1 MGCKRKHTKISHLIP
16 FLSLVL
22 ICGLFFML
30 DTGQVHAA
38 GKTVKFKDLVIAEE
52 NEKGEMVYIPYTSK
66 EWYRG
71 SSPSN
76 VNYHALTML
85 IKGNKKK
92 TIVIPSGSK
101 FQVNGVL
108 IPGNNTTIIA
118 DGATIIGKKK
128 SNLITCKP
136 GQKLK
141 NLTIK
146 GGTWR
151 SPDKGGR
158 VGGGIFAFS
167 FVDGLVI
174 DGVDCNANYH
184 GHSIEIIACK
194 NVTIQNCKISAIG
207 KCPKNPKTCL
217 EAQLQIDI
225 ATKSTAPKVAEY
237 GKKYVQGQTCEN
249 VKILNNT
256 VTGAR
261 AVELNWTNSEGGK
274 YKNKFHKNIVIK
286 GNTITG
292 TSSEALAF
300 FNVIG
305 GEISGNTIKTKSTRT
320 QANGSYTIGVHVAA
334 MGKHKSLA
342 KSKLVI
348 KNNTIY
354 GNRNGIHFKGLFN
367 KNETK
372 CLQKLGKITVSGNKV
387 YCKKGKDQAIVQ
399 VKKSCTKLTQSK
411 NKTYKWK

>member
-1 MGCKRKHTKISHLIP
+1 MDFKGKQKRLP
-16 FLSLVL
+16 LPVLFLSL
-22 ICGLFFML
+22 IIIFGLCFIV
-30 DTGQVHAA
+30 DTEQVHAA
-38 GKTVKFKDLVIAEE
+38 GKTVSFKGRKIAEY
-52 NEKGEMVYIPYTSK
+52 NEKGEIVYIPYTSTK
-66 EWYRG
+66 SYRG
-71 SSPSN
+71 STPSN
-76 VNYHALTML
+76 VNYNALNSL
-85 IKGNKKK
+85 VKGNEKK
-92 TIVIPSGSK
+92 TIVIPKGSK
-101 FQVNGVL
+101 FTINGVL
-108 IPGNNTTIIA
+108 TPGNNTTIIA
-118 DGATIIGKKK
+118 TGATITGKKK
-128 SNLITCKP
+128 SNLVTCSPK
-136 GQKLK
+136 QNLK

-146 GGTWR
+146 GGTWK

-167 FVDGLVI
+167 FVNGLKI
-174 DGVDCNANYH
+174 EGVTCSANYH
-184 GHSIEIIACK
+184 GHAIEIIACK
-194 NVTIQNCKISAIG
+194 NVTIQNNKITAIG
-207 KCPKNPKTCL
+207 KCPKDPKTCL

-225 ATKSTAPKVAEY
+225 ATKQTAPKVAEY
-237 GKKYVQGQTCEN
+237 GKKYVKGQTCEN

-261 AVELNWTNSEGGK
+261 AVELNWTASEGGK
-274 YKNKFHKNIVIK
+274 YKNKFHKNIIIK
-286 GNTITG
+286 GNKITG
-292 TSSEALAF
+292 TSSEAVAF

-305 GEISGNTIKTKSTRT
+305 GEISNNTIKTKSTRK

-342 KSKLVI
+342 KSKLII

-387 YCKKGKDQAIVQ
+387 YCKKDKDQAIVQ
-399 VKKSCTKLTQSK
+399 VKKSCSKLTQSK